1 MAFAAQLGTLTEE
14 LVEALTQSS
23 SQLRTAPKIFKA
35 TCDATLKSL
44 RSQQYLRTNQFEV
57 EHNFNGLE
65 ERFRV
70 NHRDDLADAL
80 RERVNALQQHS
91 SKWHPEILLLLLE
104 LSDQPTLKTRL
115 SDLDASGQGE
125 EEADAALRWED
136 IAREDGWDQ
145 DVNLWETISYSD
157 DSADEELEE
166 LLTDE
171 SEATSI
177 SGDRLAAGRS
187 AEEFTIHLE
196 DRSALDSVLKAQE
209 WRVEAPPED
218 SSGHTRKIAV
228 SEAQAVREV
237 LFMLQG
243 LKCTLFD
250 HRGSAVPTFQ
260 LANTA
265 WETHRALMSTFTEFG
280 RQLSILRRFVS
291 QPQTVPHL
299 QALQDCISRR
309 LRSLDCKLSG
319 IQSRL
324 ASPKDEVVVSLMA
337 TRGEVLPWLEPL
349 FALSSIIAQVQE
361 APNLETF
368 HYLELMF
375 NETSMEQLTG
385 RLGTCEFLARIFVE
399 CFNVYLRPVRHW
411 MDEGKLLPGNELFFV
426 SEESGNVSLSN
437 TWQGRFKLRKTTDGR
452 LHAPN
457 FLQPAVSK
465 IYNAGKN
472 IVVLRL
478 LGNYGTTLLRQVHD
492 ELPLDYDTIC
502 PRGFELAPFADRFGA
517 AFDQWVQSKYRK
529 TSTTLKNAL
538 FGEWRLSSA
547 LDDLRTLYFMSDGSA
562 TSSFSRGL
570 FANLDAMK
578 PGWHDRYGLMAAG
591 HEAFASLVDTNRLS
605 VSVDAAGK
613 RLPVA
618 QAQASVK
625 TGLPSV
631 KINYRLQWPVQ
642 MIVTDESMAH
652 YQSVFTLLLQIKRA
666 IHTLHKAKI
675 LQNYWTDHE
684 NWDERALFY
693 ASRNRL
699 LWFCTT
705 LQTYLATLVLE
716 PIDDHMRRHLQT
728 AEDVDAMIAVHTSAM
743 KQMVDQAC
751 LGSRLAPIREGILDM
766 LDLALRLDHGRTRAS
781 GVVGEGG
788 QSYLDMLS
796 EIKADFDRH
805 LRFICGGLRS
815 FARASGN
822 AQSVKW
828 DILAD
833 MLQTGDADER

>member
-1 MAFAAQLGTLTEE
+1 MAFAAQLGALAEE

-23 SQLRTAPKIFKA
+23 AQTAPKRFKA

-57 EHNFNGLE
+57 EHNLNGLE

-70 NHRDDLADAL
+70 NHREGLADAL
-80 RERVNALQQHS
+80 RERLSALQQHP

-104 LSDQPTLKTRL
+104 LSDQPTFKTKL
-115 SDLDASGQGE
+115 SDLDELGQEE
-125 EEADAALRWED
+125 EEAGAALRWED

-145 DVNLWETISYSD
+145 DANLWNTVSYSD

-166 LLTDE
+166 RSADE
-171 SEATSI
+171 SEATST
-177 SGDRLAAGRS
+177 SGDGLSAGRS
-187 AEEFTIHLE
+187 AEEFIIHPE

-209 WRVEAPPED
+209 WRRQSPPED
-218 SSGHTRKIAV
+218 PSGHIRKIAV
-228 SEAQAVREV
+228 SEAQVVREV

-243 LKCTLFD
+243 LDCTLFE
-250 HRGSAVPTFQ
+250 HGGSAVPAFQ
-260 LANTA
+260 LANMA
-265 WETHRALMSTFTEFG
+265 WETHRALMSTFGEFG
-280 RQLSILRRFVS
+280 RQLGILRRFAS
-291 QPQTVPHL
+291 QPQRVPHL
-299 QALQDCISRR
+299 QALQDCISKHVRR
-309 LRSLDCKLSG
+309 LDCKLSE

-337 TRGEVLPWLEPL
+337 MRGELLPWLEPL
-349 FALSSIIAQVQE
+349 FALSNIIAQVQE
-361 APNLETF
+361 APDLDTF

-375 NETSMEQLTG
+375 DETSMAQLTG
-385 RLGTCEFLARIFVE
+385 RLDTCEFLARIFVE
-399 CFNVYLRPVRHW
+399 CFNIYLRPIRHW

-426 SEESGNVSLSN
+426 SEEFGNVSLSN

-452 LHAPN
+452 LHAPK

-478 LGNYGTTLLRQVHD
+478 LGSHVTTLRRVYD
-492 ELPLDYDTIC
+492 EPPLDYDTIC
-502 PRGFELAPFADRFGA
+502 PRGCELAPFADLFGA

-538 FGEWRLSSA
+538 FGDWGLNSA
-547 LDDLRTLYFMSDGSA
+547 LDALQTLYLMSDGSA
-562 TSSFSRGL
+562 VASFSGGL
-570 FANLDAMK
+570 FAKLDAMK

-591 HEAFASLVDTNRLS
+591 HEAFASLVDASRLS
-605 VSVDAAGK
+605 ISVDAAGE
-613 RLPVA
+613 RLPA
-618 QAQASVK
+618 SQARASVK
-625 TGLPSV
+625 TALPAV

-666 IHTLHKAKI
+666 THTLHKAKI
-675 LQNYWTDHE
+675 LQNYWTDHD

-693 ASRNRL
+693 ASRSRL

-705 LQTYLATLVLE
+705 IQTYLATLVLE
-716 PIDDHMRRHLQT
+716 PVGRQMRRDLQA
-728 AEDVDAMIAVHTSAM
+728 AEDVDAMIAVHANAM

-766 LDLALRLDHGRTRAS
+766 LDLAIRLEHGRTRAS
-781 GVVGEGG
+781 GVDGEGG
-788 QSYLDMLS
+788 ESYLGTLG

-815 FARASGN
+815 VARASGN
-822 AQSVKW
+822 AQSAKW

-833 MLQTGDADER
+833 MLQAGYADER